1 MRRPLEGVPE
11 EALERLS
18 FEEKYEGYVID
29 FMRELVKVCKFK
41 YKFHLS
47 FDGGYGSK
55 NAETG
60 QWNGMIRE
68 LLDHTADVAIVDLS
82 MTSVRQ
88 EAVDF
93 TMPFMNTGIKQT
105 SRFLNCPCLI
115 YAQKGS

>member
-93 TMPFMNTGIKQT
+93 TMPFMNTGT
-105 SRFLNCPCLI
+105 YNT
-115 YAQKGS
+115 